1 VKKILTELVSH
12 DGLHDS
18 LTGLISYPAFI
29 ESATREIS
37 SKIRSKER
45 ANLFL
50 ISLLTHGDEKSKQ
63 LAVNTRRELA
73 EQSESEIQEIAAR
86 MLEGARLLR
95 EELRQGDL
103 IARYTFADFLIL
115 NALGHIQASVVG
127 IEMDFSIVQ
136 ERNFSAAESLR
147 SGIKSLEVTQLAR
160 FPG

>member
-1 VKKILTELVSH
+1 M
-12 DGLHDS
+12 
-18 LTGLISYPAFI
+18 
-29 ESATREIS
+29 
-37 SKIRSKER
+37 
-45 ANLFL
+45 
-50 ISLLTHGDEKSKQ
+50 
-63 LAVNTRRELA
+63 AVNTRRELA

-115 NALGHIQASVVG
+115 NSGDFQVIRKKIEDALGHIQASVVG
-127 IEMDFSIVQ
+127 IEMDFSLVQ
-136 ERNFSAAESLR
+136 EQRFSAAESLR